1 MKAIY
6 LSAILLSAAS
16 ASMAQTLS
24 KEIVIEK
31 DIAPKQNDA
40 KRREISPSISLPAVK
55 NRPLTVS
62 EGASSTEVPSWVTTL
77 EPAQADNAIGNS
89 PYRGYV
95 SAGYFPH
102 PIAGLSAGYRA
113 ISTDAT
119 ALDIFGQFT
128 FNRYKRDNSIGNSVA
143 VRRSALTLGTLL
155 RQRVGSVS
163 MLGLDLDWTLHNFN
177 NPTLIDNGA
186 NQRANNVNLSLDWD
200 SRVGIFDYKAR
211 VGYGYFG
218 FANTQEARYSYVRNS
233 DNLKALNENRLN
245 ILLGASTAGSE
256 VSTVGIDAEA
266 QFAIYNSDALMFVS
280 SDPATAPALTPGD
293 GFTRG
298 FIGVN
303 PYYSYNGGKVDARI
317 GLKASF
323 SIHSGKV
330 VHISPDINIS
340 WRPATILGIW
350 AKATGG
356 EQLNSLTT
364 LFNDMPYLSAVMAPA
379 HNSDIAY
386 DISGGFNIGPCRG
399 FTGKLYGGYAS
410 AKDWMMP
417 VGAAH
422 GANGDLYHRFERVD
436 MKGWH
441 FGVSAAYDYKGIVGA
456 EVAFEMA
463 PSSYDQGYYPWRDR
477 AKRVLSASI
486 NCRPIR
492 PLRVEIGYRLRSGR
506 ASYEL
511 VPAAVLASM
520 SAYYP
525 EAVPVRHSLGNVS
538 DLSVDAAYDIT
549 RRLSVFCNI
558 NNILGGDWQE
568 YYGITTAPING
579 LIGVGYKF

>member
-16 ASMAQTLS
+16 VSVAQTLS

-31 DIAPKQNDA
+31 DMAPRQNDA
-40 KRREISPSISLPAVK
+40 KRREISPAISLPAVK

-177 NPTLIDNGA
+177 NPTLTGNGA

-200 SRVGIFDYKAR
+200 SRAGIFDYKAR

-233 DNLKALNENRLN
+233 DNLKAIDENRLN

-266 QFAIYNSDALMFVS
+266 QFAIYNSDALMFIS

-298 FIGVN
+298 LIGVT
-303 PYYSYNGGKVDARI
+303 PYYSYNGGNVDARI

-356 EQLNSLTT
+356 EQLNSLAT
-364 LFNDMPYLSAVMAPA
+364 LFNEMPYLSAVMAPA
-379 HNSDIAY
+379 RNSDIAY

-399 FTGKLYGGYAS
+399 FTGKIYGGYAS
-410 AKDWMMP
+410 AKNWMMP
-417 VGAAH
+417 IGAAH
-422 GANGDLYHRFERVD
+422 GANGNLYHRFERVD

-463 PSSYDQGYYPWRDR
+463 PSSYNQGYYPWRDR

-486 NCRPIR
+486 HCRPIR
-492 PLRVEIGYRLRSGR
+492 PLRVEVGYRLRSGR
-506 ASYEL
+506 SSYEL
-511 VPAAVLASM
+511 VPASTLASM
-520 SAYYP
+520 SAT
-525 EAVPVRHSLGNVS
+525 ENGTIPVRHSLGNVN
-538 DLSVDAAYDIT
+538 DLSVEAAYDIT
-549 RRLSVFCNI
+549 RRLSVFCDI
-558 NNILGGDWQE
+558 DNILGGDWQE
-568 YYGITTAPING
+568 YYGITTAPVNG
-579 LIGVGYKF
+579 LIGIGYKF